1 MSRCY
6 WHWIPLCPANS
17 CIPVRRA
24 TECSVCPLFD
34 RENLRDVSRHG
45 AADSAVREQQQLL
58 GAKRA
63 ITYQHDSWDT
73 SHTCLKTRDDSIA
86 STPNFSWDQERH
98 NGSLPHGCDK
108 RIQRG
113 KEYSEEKEVAD
124 KNSLGLFQYR
134 VPGTSG
140 TIFHPMVDHPHN
152 LAILCVFLLGVL
164 WSWGSSEP
172 LLLSPES
179 LPVRIAA
186 VCCGKDWGPGTRIWK
201 FTVYW

>member
-1 MSRCY
+1 MLAWAIVPGFVDLCTSLPVLRGNLTWDRHSSNVKMLLALY
-6 WHWIPLCPANS
+6 LIPLCPANS

-45 AADSAVREQQQLL
+45 AADSAVREQQQLGRREL
-58 GAKRA
+58 SHA

-108 RIQRG
+108 RIQGRNIQ
-113 KEYSEEKEVAD
+113 KK
-124 KNSLGLFQYR
+124 K
-134 VPGTSG
+134 
-140 TIFHPMVDHPHN
+140 
-152 LAILCVFLLGVL
+152 
-164 WSWGSSEP
+164 
-172 LLLSPES
+172 
-179 LPVRIAA
+179 
-186 VCCGKDWGPGTRIWK
+186 K
-201 FTVYW
+201 